1 MPVDLK
7 DIPTYRGLQ
16 EDKLRALAGKAV
28 TKSVRKNV
36 IVINE
41 GEFTRSL
48 YVILSGKVKVYL
60 NDETGKELVLDVKGP
75 GEYFGEMVLDEG
87 PRSASVAT
95 TEPCEFAVIS
105 MADFRAA
112 LIEQPEL
119 ALQVINNLIHMARGL
134 NENVRSLALLDV
146 YGRVARML
154 LELAVE
160 QGGNQVIPEKLTQQ
174 EMASKVGTS
183 REVINRILRDLT
195 TGGYIKMEDR
205 KITIIKRLPSK
216 FPSIVFSGGRS

>member
-7 DIPTYRGLQ
+7 NIPTFRGLP
-16 EDKLRALAGKAV
+16 EDKLRVLAAKAV
-28 TKSVRKNV
+28 MKSVLKNV
-36 IVINE
+36 IVITE

-60 NDETGKELVLDVKGP
+60 DDEDGRELVLDVKGP

-87 PRSASVAT
+87 PRSASVVT
-95 TEPCEFAVIS
+95 IEPCQFAVIS
-105 MADFRAA
+105 MDDFRAV

-119 ALQVINNLIHMARGL
+119 ALQVINNLIHMTRGL

-154 LELAVE
+154 LDLAVE
-160 QGGNQVIPEKLTQQ
+160 QGENQVIPEKLTQQ

-195 TGGYIKMEDR
+195 TGGYIKTEDR
-205 KITIIKRLPSK
+205 KITIIKHLPSK
-216 FPSIVFSGGRS
+216 Y

>member
-7 DIPTYRGLQ
+7 NIPTFRGLR
-16 EDKLRALAGKAV
+16 EDKLRALATKAV
-28 TKSVRKNV
+28 TKSVPKNGVV
-36 IVINE
+36 IME

-60 NDETGKELVLDVKGP
+60 NDENGKELVLDIKGP

-87 PRSASVAT
+87 PRSASVVT
-95 TEPCEFAVIS
+95 IEPCQFAVIS
-105 MADFRAA
+105 MADFREV
-112 LIEQPEL
+112 LTEQPEI
-119 ALQVINNLIHMARGL
+119 ALQVIKNLIHMARGL
-134 NENVRSLALLDV
+134 NEHVRSLAMLDV
-146 YGRVARML
+146 YGRAARML
-154 LELAVE
+154 LDLAVE

-174 EMASKVGTS
+174 EMAGRVGTS

-195 TGGYIKMEDR
+195 TGGYIKIEER

-216 FPSIVFSGGRS
+216 Y